1 MNRLIKYKVVT
12 SLWLICF
19 TVLLSHSLR
28 AQSTIGFA
36 IEGATVTEQNNFVIA
51 VKADSLL
58 TEKGVYAFRFAL
70 SYNADYLEFLN
81 IDSVG
86 SVLKNWGIPAFG
98 NKTRGKIII
107 AGAGSSTLQ
116 GSGNMFYLKFKALR
130 GGYTTIDNILGESYL
145 NEGKPLMQILSGGIQ
160 ALYRSYPDIYPDD
173 FQLFVGDEVQ
183 MYVSGGTDPYT
194 YSTVDNEVA
203 VISNQTMVKA
213 KGPGMTKAYV
223 TDKNGYK
230 SYISGNIDVRAVRM
244 SPVRVTAWPKE
255 EFYLPV
261 RIEIAPGTKI
271 YSGYFELVYNGNVE
285 GIKQSAKSA
294 DYEISVQNNT
304 ATDLMKVSFA
314 APNGITGSGI
324 LCYLKFK
331 AINSGYHS
339 FYLQNML
346 FNETLRAFSSIEHAE
361 IYYLPELDISP
372 NSGTMMWGET
382 QKLTVN
388 GGTPPLTYK
397 LSSTLIGSIDEL
409 GNLKG
414 LSGGKVKVTAT
425 DSHGA
430 TKTSAD
436 FLVYD
441 NAFKIENTDGVLDRV
456 TRVPFSTSQL
466 PEGKKLFDFDGTIS
480 FNENELEFIDLETVD
495 AGMMTDYAKNGNVVH
510 IVAASGSGIKSGIIC
525 YLRFK
530 LKNTLS
536 IGQKANIALASMT
549 GNESSLYSTLTSGQI
564 TRTEQLSYRPVAKA
578 GQNFSVYE
586 GETAFLDGSASYDED
601 GNPLTF
607 RWKSPVGIHLNDS
620 TLIKPSFIA
629 PNVKTNSVVTFTL
642 VVNDGT
648 SNSDSSKVMVTILN
662 LNNRPV
668 ANAGP
673 DKSYIEGA
681 SVSLDGSLSSDPD
694 MDVISYKWTSID
706 GIILFDPLSA
716 APSFIAPQ
724 VTSDQSYRFK
734 LEVSDGVLNSLADTV
749 QIKVLQV
756 NKKPVA
762 FAGGDQTVNEGSLVQ
777 LDGSLSSDPDN
788 EPITYK
794 WIAPSVVSLSS
805 SVINKPTF
813 AAPMVHRDSVL
824 VFSLVVNDGRLN
836 SDTDKV
842 FINVKNLNILS
853 TENQILKVEFVGA
866 DSTKIDQVSRQILLY
881 MPYGYDIRA
890 IAPTFQVS
898 PKASINPPSGS
909 TKNFTSPVP
918 YTVTA
923 EDGTTTRTYNVSVYT
938 PTVTLKRTLSPGW
951 NWISLSAIPSDLK
964 IGTVMGGLTLA
975 NLDYLKSSTTS
986 AVYYTTSGWFGDL
999 GMLPQLELM
1008 MFKKTTSEVFTLTG
1022 KEINPTLV
1030 SIPVSTGWNRIGY
1043 LLKGNAAIN
1052 GAFDESTLPTGEIL
1066 LKGKDASAIYYPG
1079 TGWLGDLDSL
1089 KVMNGYM
1096 MKTVSNSNV
1105 KYKATGAR
1113 LKSVQKNV
1121 FKRDELFDKYLIKPS
1136 LYENSSN
1143 LISEVINDLGD
1154 NVIKQGDLLIAYSQT
1169 TPRGVTEACFVPDLN
1184 RYVFILTIFSNSA
1197 NEKLSFRLKSL
1208 DNNLE
1213 KNLSEEINFK
1223 PNDIIGQ
1230 SRDPYPLHLTDIQS
1244 GIKEIQL
1251 NGLVSV
1257 FPNPVTDYIHIKS
1270 AYTLN
1275 SVTLSGISGNC
1286 VKLLTGISGNYVQ
1299 INVKNL
1305 YPGVYLLKIETS
1317 NGILIKKLMKLNY
1330 K

>member
-346 FNETLRAFSSIEHAE
+346 FNETLRAFSSVEHAE

-430 TKTSAD
+430 TKT
-436 FLVYD
+436 
-441 NAFKIENTDGVLDRV
+441 
-456 TRVPFSTSQL
+456 
-466 PEGKKLFDFDGTIS
+466 
-480 FNENELEFIDLETVD
+480 
-495 AGMMTDYAKNGNVVH
+495 
-510 IVAASGSGIKSGIIC
+510 
-525 YLRFK
+525 
-530 LKNTLS
+530 LS
-536 IGQKANIALASMT
+536 L
-549 GNESSLYSTLTSGQI
+549 
-564 TRTEQLSYRPVAKA
+564 
-578 GQNFSVYE
+578 
-586 GETAFLDGSASYDED
+586 
-601 GNPLTF
+601 
-607 RWKSPVGIHLNDS
+607 
-620 TLIKPSFIA
+620 
-629 PNVKTNSVVTFTL
+629 
-642 VVNDGT
+642 
-648 SNSDSSKVMVTILN
+648 
-662 LNNRPV
+662 
-668 ANAGP
+668 
-673 DKSYIEGA
+673 
-681 SVSLDGSLSSDPD
+681 
-694 MDVISYKWTSID
+694 
-706 GIILFDPLSA
+706 
-716 APSFIAPQ
+716 
-724 VTSDQSYRFK
+724 
-734 LEVSDGVLNSLADTV
+734 
-749 QIKVLQV
+749 
-756 NKKPVA
+756 
-762 FAGGDQTVNEGSLVQ
+762 
-777 LDGSLSSDPDN
+777 
-788 EPITYK
+788 
-794 WIAPSVVSLSS
+794 
-805 SVINKPTF
+805 
-813 AAPMVHRDSVL
+813 
-824 VFSLVVNDGRLN
+824 
-836 SDTDKV
+836 
-842 FINVKNLNILS
+842 
-853 TENQILKVEFVGA
+853 
-866 DSTKIDQVSRQILLY
+866 
-881 MPYGYDIRA
+881 
-890 IAPTFQVS
+890 
-898 PKASINPPSGS
+898 
-909 TKNFTSPVP
+909 
-918 YTVTA
+918 
-923 EDGTTTRTYNVSVYT
+923 
-938 PTVTLKRTLSPGW
+938 
-951 NWISLSAIPSDLK
+951 
-964 IGTVMGGLTLA
+964 
-975 NLDYLKSSTTS
+975 
-986 AVYYTTSGWFGDL
+986 
-999 GMLPQLELM
+999 
-1008 MFKKTTSEVFTLTG
+1008 
-1022 KEINPTLV
+1022 
-1030 SIPVSTGWNRIGY
+1030 
-1043 LLKGNAAIN
+1043 
-1052 GAFDESTLPTGEIL
+1052 
-1066 LKGKDASAIYYPG
+1066 
-1079 TGWLGDLDSL
+1079 
-1089 KVMNGYM
+1089 
-1096 MKTVSNSNV
+1096 
-1105 KYKATGAR
+1105 
-1113 LKSVQKNV
+1113 
-1121 FKRDELFDKYLIKPS
+1121 
-1136 LYENSSN
+1136 
-1143 LISEVINDLGD
+1143 
-1154 NVIKQGDLLIAYSQT
+1154 
-1169 TPRGVTEACFVPDLN
+1169 
-1184 RYVFILTIFSNSA
+1184 
-1197 NEKLSFRLKSL
+1197 
-1208 DNNLE
+1208 
-1213 KNLSEEINFK
+1213 
-1223 PNDIIGQ
+1223 
-1230 SRDPYPLHLTDIQS
+1230 
-1244 GIKEIQL
+1244 
-1251 NGLVSV
+1251 
-1257 FPNPVTDYIHIKS
+1257 IHI
-1270 AYTLN
+1270 
-1275 SVTLSGISGNC
+1275 
-1286 VKLLTGISGNYVQ
+1286 
-1299 INVKNL
+1299 
-1305 YPGVYLLKIETS
+1305 
-1317 NGILIKKLMKLNY
+1317 
-1330 K
+1330 